1 MATETCAHAVKDRN
15 GSNYVHG
22 RTQLFAWTSTDVPRP
37 PRGGGDQALEEDTE
51 LEAMEDEE
59 VVEGEVSVAEGMGF
73 QEEVVA
79 GQEQL
84 L

>member
-1 MATETCAHAVKDRN
+1 MDEYRC
-15 GSNYVHG
+15 S
-22 RTQLFAWTSTDVPRP
+22 P
-37 PRGGGDQALEEDTE
+37 PSKDQALEEDTE
-51 LEAMEDEE
+51 LEAMEDEK

-73 QEEVVA
+73 QEEEVA

>member
-1 MATETCAHAVKDRN
+1 M
-15 GSNYVHG
+15 HG
-22 RTQLFAWTSTDVPRP
+22 RAQLFAWTSSRVPMFP
-37 PRGGGDQALEEDTE
+37 ALQEGAGDQALEEDT
-51 LEAMEDEE
+51 E

-73 QEEVVA
+73 QEEEVA

>member
-1 MATETCAHAVKDRN
+1 MPLKTGMDPIMCVGVRN
-15 GSNYVHG
+15 YLRGICVE
-22 RTQLFAWTSTDVPRP
+22 
-37 PRGGGDQALEEDTE
+37 GGGDQALEEDTE

-73 QEEVVA
+73 QEEEVA

>member
-1 MATETCAHAVKDRN
+1 MSATTFVRHAVKDSN
-15 GSNYVHG
+15 GSNYV
-22 RTQLFAWTSTDVPRP
+22 RTQLFAWTSTNVSRP
-37 PRGGGDQALEEDTE
+37 PSQALEEDAE

-73 QEEVVA
+73 QKEEVA

>member
-1 MATETCAHAVKDRN
+1 MGEGIR
-15 GSNYVHG
+15 
-22 RTQLFAWTSTDVPRP
+22 PRI
-37 PRGGGDQALEEDTE
+37 DQALEEDTE

-59 VVEGEVSVAEGMGF
+59 VVEVSVAEAMGF
-73 QEEVVA
+73 QEEEVA